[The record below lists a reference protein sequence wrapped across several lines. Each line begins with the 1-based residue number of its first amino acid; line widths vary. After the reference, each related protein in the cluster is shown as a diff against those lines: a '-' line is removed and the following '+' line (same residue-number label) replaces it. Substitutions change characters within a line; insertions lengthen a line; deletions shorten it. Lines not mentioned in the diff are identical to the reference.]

1 MTNPIDGKR
10 VLLVEDE
17 NLVLMMMEDLVADFG
32 ASEILTASSLPAG
45 LKAAE
50 QPIDFA
56 LLDVNLAGA
65 RSYPIAE
72 RLRDRGV
79 AFAFVTGY
87 GMQIH
92 EGCWAGWPT
101 ADKPVNTE
109 RLFEVV
115 NAALAKSPGT
125 HEGAAAA
132 AS

>member
-32 ASEILTASSLPAG
+32 AAEILTASSLPAG

-50 QPIDFA
+50 APIDFA

-87 GMQIH
+87 GTGIH
-92 EGCWAGWPT
+92 EGCWTGWPT
-101 ADKPVNTE
+101 ADKPVNTQ

-115 NAALAKSPGT
+115 AAALAKSPPV
-125 HEGAAAA
+125 EAAGVAA
-132 AS
+132 P